1 MTTRKPKVLG
11 VQQMEP
17 WKPFDWEAEDAYAL
31 RALQTGNATQGQ
43 QQRALKWI
51 IEAAGTYDQAYRPA
65 SARDTDFACGMQH
78 VGKQIVKLLNIS
90 VAAINAKRAR
100 DAPS

>member
-1 MTTRKPKVLG
+1 MTRPKSTL
-11 VQQMEP
+11 VQQPDP
-17 WKPFDWEAEDAYAL
+17 WKPCVWEPEDAYAL
-31 RALQTGNATQGQ
+31 RALQGGTATPAQ

-78 VGKQIVKLLNIS
+78 VGKQIVKLLNLSI
-90 VAAINAKRAR
+90 AAITAR
-100 DAPS
+100 NAPS

>member
-1 MTTRKPKVLG
+1 MNRAKSNAQLD
-11 VQQMEP
+11 P
-17 WKPFDWEAEDAYAL
+17 WKPFPWEAEDAYAL
-31 RALQTGNATQGQ
+31 RALLAGNATQGQ

-51 IEAAGTYDQAYRPA
+51 IDCAGTYDQPFRPA

-90 VAAINAKRAR
+90 ISAIAAARPR
-100 DAPS
+100 DAP

>member
-1 MTTRKPKVLG
+1 MKRVTAA
-11 VQQMEP
+11 QQSEP
-17 WKPFDWEAEDAYAL
+17 WKPCAWEAEDAYAL
-31 RALQTGNATQGQ
+31 RALQTGNATAGQ

-78 VGKQIVKLLNIS
+78 VGKQIVKLLNLSITALN
-90 VAAINAKRAR
+90 AARER
-100 DAPS
+100 ESPS

>member
-1 MTTRKPKVLG
+1 MTRPKPTPVHI
-11 VQQMEP
+11 EP
-17 WKPFDWEAEDAYAL
+17 WKPFAWEPEDAYAL
-31 RALQTGNATQGQ
+31 RALQDGTASAGQ

-51 IEAAGTYDQAYRPA
+51 IECAGTYDQAYRPA

-90 VAAINAKRAR
+90 IAAIRAR
-100 DAPS
+100 DAPK